1 MFNIMFL
8 FNMSFIIIILL
19 TLINFFLSMYKPL
32 NREKIT
38 PFECGFNAQSNS
50 RLPFS
55 TQFFLITLLFLIFDI
70 EIILILPSIFLM
82 KFKSIFLMFIMLIFI
97 FLMIISLIIEWSYS
111 LLNWIF

>member
-1 MFNIMFL
+1 MLNIMFL
-8 FNMSFIIIILL
+8 LSFIFFIIFLL
-19 TLINFFLSMYKPL
+19 TLINFYLSMYKPL

-82 KFKSIFLMFIMLIFI
+82 KSKSIFLMLIMLIFI
-97 FLMIISLIIEWSYS
+97 FFMIISLFIEWSYS